1 MLMRAYY
8 VVRPQNNEVN
18 YLTMLLAAAL
28 KDVEW
33 QLHRS
38 EECQRLDNRYEQM
51 LMMEDE
57 MSLALAR
64 RMQAWA
70 ESRAMKRKK

>member
-1 MLMRAYY
+1 MRAYY
-8 VVRPQNNEVN
+8 AIRPQNNEVN
-18 YLTMLLAAAL
+18 YLTMLLAATLRDA
-28 KDVEW
+28 EW

-57 MSLALAR
+57 MSLALAH

-70 ESRAMKRKK
+70 ESQVRKRKK

>member
-28 KDVEW
+28 KDAEW

-57 MSLALAR
+57 MSLALAH